1 MGETHVPKRV
11 AGQSKDPDLNKK
23 KKIALIAAGGVAVV
37 LLGGYLGLCAW
48 VGSSSAILNG
58 VSVAGVPVGGMTRE
72 QALAALEEQLGQVSD
87 VTVPLEYG
95 PWEGEITAAAVQ
107 VDDQA
112 TVSQAWQTG
121 REHFLLQGG
130 GYLAHQFGAENDID
144 LVLAW
149 TESGKTELEEKMDE
163 ADLQVGGA
171 LTNATYAVEG
181 DKLMLTK
188 GVTGVTIDR
197 EVAEPLV
204 MSAMTT
210 AVSDAIQGNS
220 GAVEAVVLPA
230 HETTPQEPDFDAM
243 YQELYAEAKS
253 AEIDPETLEV
263 SDHVVGID
271 FDVSQAK
278 AMFDAAAEG
287 ETVEIPLTVTQ
298 PQETKEG
305 LEAKLFRD
313 LLGEGTSRVGGSANR
328 KSNVKL
334 SAQACNGVVLMP
346 GEVFSYNNTTGSR
359 TADKGYLGA
368 PVYSGGA
375 SVEGIG
381 GGICQTSSTIY
392 YAVLH
397 TTLEIVERHA
407 HMYAVEYVPDGM
419 DATVWY
425 GASDF
430 RFKNNTNYPVKVVTE
445 SYDKNGSRYLTVKI
459 YGTNEDGRYA
469 VPQRTQYDWIAPTTQ
484 YKADSSVPR
493 GTTRV
498 DSVQNAY
505 RGRKAQTYR
514 YIYAEDGTLLEK
526 QDMGVSS
533 YKMRPTTILYNPADG
548 DPSQPASKP
557 ETPTVPETPAT
568 DPGTSTDPG
577 AGTYNPGTGT
587 TTPPTD
593 PGTGTSTP
601 PTDPNAGTGGG
612 SGSATDP
619 GSSAGTDPGGTPPD
633 QSGTETPES
642 GASSSSGAGSSSSS
656 GAEEPPV
663 SQDVQG

>member
-1 MGETHVPKRV
+1 MLQHAT
-11 AGQSKDPDLNKK
+11 SKK
-23 KKIALIAAGGVAVV
+23 KATLAFVGGITTI
-37 LLGGYLGLCAW
+37 LLGGYIVLCAW
-48 VGSSSAILNG
+48 VDSSPKILLG
-58 VSVAGVPVGGMTRE
+58 VSAAGVPVGGMTQE
-72 QALAALEEQLGQVSD
+72 QALSALEENLGQVSN
-87 VTVPLEYG
+87 VALPLEYG
-95 PWEGEITAAAVQ
+95 PWEGEITASAVR

-112 TVSQAWQTG
+112 TVAQAWQTG
-121 REHFLLQGG
+121 RENFLLQGAS
-130 GYLAHQFGAENDID
+130 YLSHQLGAEDEIG
-144 LVLAW
+144 LTLAW
-149 TESGKTELEEKMDE
+149 TDTGKSELEAKMDE

-197 EVAEPLV
+197 EAAEPMV
-204 MSAMTT
+204 MAAMTE
-210 AVSDAIQGNS
+210 AVSDAMKG
-220 GAVEAVVLPA
+220 GTAAVEPVVLPA

-243 YQELYAEAKS
+243 YQELHAEAKS

-263 SDHVVGID
+263 SDHVVGVD
-271 FDVSQAK
+271 FDVNEAK
-278 AMFDAAAEG
+278 AMFDAAAER
-287 ETVEIPLTVTQ
+287 ETVEIPLTITQ
-298 PQETKEG
+298 PEETKEG
-305 LEAKLFRD
+305 LEGKLFRD

-425 GASDF
+425 GSSDF

-469 VPQRTQYDWIAPTTQ
+469 VPERTQYDWIAPTTQ

-498 DSVQNAY
+498 DRVQNAY

-526 QDMGVSS
+526 QNMGVSS
-533 YKMRPTTILYNPADG
+533 YKMRPTTILYNPADVNHN
-548 DPSQPASKP
+548 DQIAEEDRSTVT
-557 ETPTVPETPAT
+557 EVPEAPL
-568 DPGTSTDPG
+568 
-577 AGTYNPGTGT
+577 
-587 TTPPTD
+587 PT
-593 PGTGTSTP
+593 
-601 PTDPNAGTGGG
+601 
-612 SGSATDP
+612 
-619 GSSAGTDPGGTPPD
+619 
-633 QSGTETPES
+633 QPELPS
-642 GASSSSGAGSSSSS
+642 ASSSEQAESIEIRVSSS
-656 GAEEPPV
+656 GDEF
-663 SQDVQG
+663 

>member
-1 MGETHVPKRV
+1 MENVHTPKRV
-11 AGQSKDPDLNKK
+11 AAQPGRRR
-23 KKIALIAAGGVAVV
+23 KIALIAAGCAAAV
-37 LLGGYLGLCAW
+37 LLAAYLGLCAW
-48 VGSSSAILNG
+48 VGGSPNILKG
-58 VSVAGVPVGGMTRE
+58 VSVAGVPVGGLTRE
-72 QALAALEEQLGQVSD
+72 QALETLEDNLGQVSS
-87 VTVPLEYG
+87 VTLPLEYG
-95 PWEGEITAAAVQ
+95 PWEGEITAAAVR

-112 TVSQAWQTG
+112 TVAQAWQTG
-121 REHFLLQGG
+121 RENFLLQGG
-130 GYLAHQFGAENDID
+130 SYLAHLLGAEDEIG
-144 LVLAW
+144 LTLAW
-149 TESGKTELEEKMDE
+149 TDDGKSELEKKMDE

-171 LTNATYAVEG
+171 LTNATYAMEG
-181 DKLMLTK
+181 DKLLLTK

-197 EVAEPLV
+197 E
-204 MSAMTT
+204 
-210 AVSDAIQGNS
+210 
-220 GAVEAVVLPA
+220 
-230 HETTPQEPDFDAM
+230 
-243 YQELYAEAKS
+243 
-253 AEIDPETLEV
+253 TLEV
-263 SDHVVGID
+263 SDHVVGVD
-271 FDVSQAK
+271 FDVNQAK
-278 AMFDAAAEG
+278 TLFDAAAEG
-287 ETVEIPLTVTQ
+287 ETVEIPLTITQ
-298 PQETKEG
+298 PEETKEG
-305 LEAKLFRD
+305 LEGKLFRD

-425 GASDF
+425 GSSDF

-469 VPQRTQYDWIAPTTQ
+469 VPQRTQYDWITPTTQ

-557 ETPTVPETPAT
+557 ETPTVPETPEVPET
-568 DPGTSTDPG
+568 P
-577 AGTYNPGTGT
+577 
-587 TTPPTD
+587 TTPETP
-593 PGTGTSTP
+593 STP
-601 PTDPNAGTGGG
+601 ETPVTPEEPQQPTQPETP
-612 SGSATDP
+612 AT
-619 GSSAGTDPGGTPPD
+619 TPEEPA
-633 QSGTETPES
+633 QPETPEVP
-642 GASSSSGAGSSSSS
+642 
-656 GAEEPPV
+656 ETPP
-663 SQDVQG
+663 SQDIQA

>member
-1 MGETHVPKRV
+1 MEKVHTPKRV
-11 AGQSKDPDLNKK
+11 AAQPGQRG
-23 KKIALIAAGGVAVV
+23 KIALIAAGCAAAV
-37 LLGGYLGLCAW
+37 LLAAYLGLCAW
-48 VGSSSAILNG
+48 VGGSPNILKG
-58 VSVAGVPVGGMTRE
+58 VSVAGVPVGGLTRE
-72 QALAALEEQLGQVSD
+72 QALETLEDNLGQVSS
-87 VTVPLEYG
+87 VALPLEYG
-95 PWEGEITAAAVQ
+95 PWEGEITAAAVR

-112 TVSQAWQTG
+112 TVAQAWQTG
-121 REHFLLQGG
+121 RENFLLQGAS
-130 GYLAHQFGAENDID
+130 YLSHQLGAEDEIG
-144 LVLAW
+144 LTLAW
-149 TESGKTELEEKMDE
+149 TDAGKTELEAKMDE

-197 EVAEPLV
+197 EAAEPMV
-204 MSAMTT
+204 MTAMTE
-210 AVSDAIQGNS
+210 AVSEAMQG
-220 GAVEAVVLPA
+220 GTAAVEPVVLPA
-230 HETTPQEPDFDAM
+230 HETTPQEPD
-243 YQELYAEAKS
+243 AEAKS

-263 SDHVVGID
+263 SDHVVGVD
-271 FDVSQAK
+271 FDVNQAK
-278 AMFDAAAEG
+278 TLFDAAAEG
-287 ETVEIPLTVTQ
+287 ETVEIPLTITQ
-298 PQETKEG
+298 PEETREG
-305 LEAKLFRD
+305 LEGKLFRD

-425 GASDF
+425 GSSDF

-469 VPQRTQYDWIAPTTQ
+469 VPERTQYDWITPTTQ

-498 DSVQNAY
+498 DRVQNAY

-548 DPSQPASKP
+548 DPSQPASTTEPEVP
-557 ETPTVPETPAT
+557 ETTTPETPSTTEPTVPEMP
-568 DPGTSTDPG
+568 D
-577 AGTYNPGTGT
+577 T
-587 TTPPTD
+587 TTPSQPETPDTTPD
-593 PGTGTSTP
+593 PGTGEQPSTP
-601 PTDPNAGTGGG
+601 TEPQGQENTQPAPEEETEM
-612 SGSATDP
+612 
-619 GSSAGTDPGGTPPD
+619 PPWLQVD
-633 QSGTETPES
+633 K
-642 GASSSSGAGSSSSS
+642 
-656 GAEEPPV
+656 
-663 SQDVQG
+663 D

>member
-1 MGETHVPKRV
+1 MEDLHVPKRV
-11 AGQSKDPDLNKK
+11 AENPNPK
-23 KKIALIAAGGVAVV
+23 KKIALIAAGSAAVV

-48 VGSSSAILNG
+48 VGGSPDILKG
-58 VSVAGVPVGGMTRE
+58 VSVAGVPVGGMSRQE
-72 QALAALEEQLGQVSD
+72 ALAALDENLGQVSGQ
-87 VTVPLEYG
+87 VTLPLEYG
-95 PWEGEITAAAVQ
+95 HWAGEITAAAVHA
-107 VDDQA
+107 DEQA
-112 TVSQAWQTG
+112 TAEKAWQTG

-130 GYLAHQFGAENDID
+130 AYLAHLLGAENDLD
-144 LVLAW
+144 LALAW
-149 TESGKTELEEKMDE
+149 TDAGRAELEEKMDE
-163 ADLQVGGA
+163 ADLLVGGS
-171 LTNATYAVEG
+171 LTNASYAVEG

-188 GVTGVTIDR
+188 GITGVTIDR
-197 EVAEPLV
+197 ETAEPMV
-204 MSAMTT
+204 MTAMTE
-210 AVSDAIQGNS
+210 AVSDAMQGGS
-220 GAVEAVVLPA
+220 AAVEPVVLPA

-263 SDHVVGID
+263 SQSVVGVD
-271 FDVSQAK
+271 FDVDEAK
-278 AMFDAAAEG
+278 SMFAAAAEG
-287 ETVEIPLTVTQ
+287 ETVEIPLTITE
-298 PQETKEG
+298 PEETTEG
-305 LEAKLFRD
+305 LQAKLFRD
-313 LLGEGTSRVGGSANR
+313 LLGEGTSRVSGSANR

-407 HMYAVEYVPDGM
+407 HMYAVGYVPDGM

-425 GASDF
+425 GSSDF

-445 SYDKNGSRYLTVKI
+445 SYDKNGSRFLTVKI

-469 VPQRTQYDWIAPTTQ
+469 VPERVQYDYIQPTTQ
-484 YKADSSVPR
+484 YKADASVPR

-505 RGRKAQTYR
+505 VGLKAQTYR

-533 YKMRPTTILYNPADG
+533 YKMRPRTILYNPADG
-548 DPSQPASKP
+548 DPSKPAVQP
-557 ETPTVPETPAT
+557 ETPTTQPETPTTQPETPTTQPETPTTQPETPTTQPETPAT
-568 DPGTSTDPG
+568 QPE
-577 AGTYNPGTGT
+577 
-587 TTPPTD
+587 TPATQPE
-593 PGTGTSTP
+593 TP
-601 PTDPNAGTGGG
+601 AEQPE
-612 SGSATDP
+612 
-619 GSSAGTDPGGTPPD
+619 SSETPAPD
-633 QSGTETPES
+633 QS
-642 GASSSSGAGSSSSS
+642 A
-656 GAEEPPV
+656 PP
-663 SQDVQG
+663 SQDIQAA